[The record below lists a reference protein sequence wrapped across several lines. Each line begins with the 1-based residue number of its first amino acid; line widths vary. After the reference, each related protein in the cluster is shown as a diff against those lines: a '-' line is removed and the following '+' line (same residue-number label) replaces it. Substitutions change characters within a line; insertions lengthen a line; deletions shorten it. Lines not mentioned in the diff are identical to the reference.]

1 VVPVLLRGHHFLCIL
16 TYRGKGYSEV
26 FVKNMAA
33 RVEAIRAGRPV
44 KLVEGPDDICR
55 GLSAKCRQ
63 DVQHDCQAADT
74 LRLDRLANEAVSNVL
89 GRDLLLARPLSAKD
103 IEKLRVEYANGT
115 IRAACKECSWKSF
128 CDEIVREDFAGTL
141 L

>member
-1 VVPVLLRGHHFLCIL
+1 MPVLLRGHHFLCIL

-26 FVKNMAA
+26 FVENMTAW
-33 RVEAIRAGRPV
+33 VDAIRAGRPV

-55 GLSAKCRQ
+55 GLTAKCRE
-63 DVQHDCQAADT
+63 DVQHDCLAADT
-74 LRLDRLANEAVSNVL
+74 LRLDRLANEAVSGVL

-103 IEKLRVEYANGT
+103 IDILRDEYADGT
-115 IRAACKECSWKSF
+115 IRAACKVCSWKDF
-128 CDEIVREDFAGTL
+128 CDGIASEDFAGTL